1 MQIFIT
7 LKESRQVWHV
17 LENTSVRVL
26 SPIVFCFQHYIHVHT
41 LTGSVFSEPALC
53 CVILSNK
60 KEHVYTLVLGFIVHS
75 RRSALILP

>member
-1 MQIFIT
+1 M
-7 LKESRQVWHV
+7 WHV

-26 SPIVFCFQHYIHVHT
+26 SLIVFCFPHYIHVRT

-75 RRSALILP
+75 KHSPLISP